1 MSIRSPAFIY
11 VAIIGVALAGASSAP
26 PADSLLDRIMRVLGI
41 SATPSQMKGDS
52 DISAGQVWIVD
63 LERGT
68 RTAVTADSGYRWP
81 VFEPAGGTIIALKG
95 DSLVRIVARNGRVK
109 VLYSIPGVEKLVGFD
124 RDDPDK
130 LLVTLDS
137 QTAPLALLSLETG
150 HPTLLPYD
158 PTSKGHRRMLSHI
171 KGEERVYGNA
181 RVYVKT
187 ESKQGMEGGLEW
199 AEVYLQQDESAPRNV
214 SRGDGV
220 NCGQPSLSPDGKAV
234 VYVRASSAASPD

>member
-1 MSIRSPAFIY
+1 MSIRLRAFIS
-11 VAIIGVALAGASSAP
+11 VAVIGVALGAAGSAR
-26 PADSLLDRIMRVLGI
+26 ADGLLDRIMRVLGI

-52 DISAGQVWIVD
+52 DVRAGQVWIAD

-68 RTAVTADSGYRWP
+68 RTALIPDSGYRWP
-81 VFEPAGGTIIALKG
+81 VYEPAGGAIIALKG
-95 DSLVRIVARNGRVK
+95 DSLVSIAATNGRVK
-109 VLYSIPGVEKLVGFD
+109 VLYNIPGVEKLVGFD

-137 QTAPLALLSLETG
+137 ETAPLALLSLETG
-150 HPTLLPYD
+150 RPTPLPYD
-158 PTSKGHRRMLSHI
+158 PKSKEHRRMLSHV
-171 KGEERVYGNA
+171 KGEERVYGSA

-199 AEVYLQQDESAPRNV
+199 GEVYLQQGESAPRNV
-214 SRGDGV
+214 SWGDGI

-234 VYVRASSAASPD
+234 VYIRASGAD